1 MHITLT
7 LTMSCAHNFDLTMS
21 CAHNFS
27 LTMKIV
33 CITYD
38 TNSEQ
43 KSYGHKLGMKT
54 KLCANYM
61 IRTFCGKKICAETY
75 ERKLLK

>member
-1 MHITLT
+1 MHIILT
-7 LTMSCAHNFDLTMS
+7 LTMSYAHNFDLTMS

-38 TNSEQ
+38 TNSKQ